1 MHSPCLRDVTNFK
14 KTKISK
20 YSSNLVHYTT
30 PVAVESLVKNE
41 SYFRLSNVNNM
52 NDPEEGKTLLK
63 FLQENKIKGISR
75 DYPLSTFY
83 EDIDGIDIQT
93 TFVGSFL
100 RDEDK
105 LYLWRT
111 YGKDSGKED
120 AKGMCIVVDSEYF
133 EKRPYNNFDSLKS
146 IDIKNPDSICEMR
159 RSIGGIPK
167 KRKFDKIEN
176 SNQKFMPVIYDVIYT
191 NKKGLTEIKKFLKK
205 IKPHLENLEEIAL
218 KNNGR
223 YSGLI
228 SAVVRSIMDE
238 VLYLI
243 KSDNYEEENESR
255 ILVTCGINNSK
266 IKYNED
272 TGFPYRLYIEIEKP
286 FKEYIEKIV
295 LGPKV
300 DDCARW
306 KLYLNREGIK
316 VKESK
321 CNYR

>member
-1 MHSPCLRDVTNFK
+1 
-14 KTKISK
+14 
-20 YSSNLVHYTT
+20 
-30 PVAVESLVKNE
+30 
-41 SYFRLSNVNNM
+41 M